1 MSVLIDTNVVL
12 DLLLARE
19 AFVDDADQIV
29 SCIESGVMQ
38 GYIGATSLTTVDYFA
53 SKAFGRDKARLLVK
67 HVMSIFEVATVNRA
81 VLEAALLAPMKDF
94 EDAVLVAAARLHGIP
109 TIITRDAKDFV
120 GCGLQIYSPREWLV
134 GRI

>member
-1 MSVLIDTNVVL
+1 MSVLIDTDVIL
-12 DLLLARE
+12 DLLLAKQ
-19 AFVDDADQIV
+19 AFVDDADQV
-29 SCIESGVMQ
+29 VCCIESGVIQ
-38 GYIGATSLTTVDYFA
+38 GYIGATTLTTVDYFA
-53 SKAFGRDKARLLVK
+53 SKAFGRDKARALVK

-109 TIITRDAKDFV
+109 SIITRDAKDFV

>member
-1 MSVLIDTNVVL
+1 MSVLIDTNVIL

-19 AFVDDADQIV
+19 AFVDDADQV
-29 SCIESGVMQ
+29 VGCIESGLVQ

-53 SKAFGRDKARLLVK
+53 SKAFGRDKARSLVK

-109 TIITRDAKDFV
+109 AIITRDAKDFV